1 MLRESLGALVQVL
14 ADSGFLKEDDLMD
27 LVRIG
32 TANMLGS
39 QEEQIFKPLGYLVK
53 DMKAGEPVYSR
64 DFQRKKD
71 VETIS

>member
-1 MLRESLGALVQVL
+1 MQVL

-64 DFQRKKD
+64 DFQRKKY

>member
-64 DFQRKKD
+64 DFQRKKY